1 MAYDDPI
8 KEIGANKPA
17 VRGTEIA
24 GAQHAAEA
32 SKSQSSAAPSAPPTE
47 EAVKGIDQ
55 TDKVAISEEAK
66 ELSTQTPQSAQ
77 KVQGT
82 SEGGETKMA
91 EAQKGLDST
100 LAELQAE
107 REGQKQAAQ

>member
-32 SKSQSSAAPSAPPTE
+32 SKTQPSAAPSAPPKE

-55 TDKVAISEEAK
+55 TDKVAISDEAQ
-66 ELSTQTPQSAQ
+66 ELTAQAPQSAQ

-82 SEGGETKMA
+82 SEGGESKMA
-91 EAQKGLDST
+91 DAQKGLDST
-100 LAELQAE
+100 LAELQAQ
-107 REGQKQAAQ
+107 REGQKQAEQ